1 MAKWGVCNS
10 ICPTSH
16 CLERCIN
23 YYFVVVINLI
33 IIIFL
38 YCWSKWLSFLLTW
51 IKWIRFAE
59 AFMTNMVVASSPFCV
74 PRQILRCN
82 RKKPQIDSRL
92 KSSEPSPV
100 NSFWV
105 YFIYNNGEIVKV
117 DRFLMNCK
125 QGPSQ
130 SVLLRRYHSLTFNF
144 KYVQCK

>member
-1 MAKWGVCNS
+1 MAKLGGLQLY
-10 ICPTSH
+10 CPTSH
-16 CLERCIN
+16 CLERYLS
-23 YYFVVVINLI
+23 YYFIVVINLI

-59 AFMTNMVVASSPFCV
+59 ALMTKMVVASSPFCV

-82 RKKPQIDSRL
+82 RKKPWIDSRL
-92 KSSEPSPV
+92 KSSESSPV

-117 DRFLMNCK
+117 VRFLMNCK
-125 QGPSQ
+125 QSPSQ
-130 SVLLRRYHSLTFNF
+130 SVFYLNDTIH
-144 KYVQCK
+144 